1 MSIALDNP
9 SFVGTMR
16 QAVSDAQPKAIT
28 MKTVGLPGFVR
39 WFFQIFALVIYG
51 PDMYFSYQIYTKNG
65 ELVAGDIF
73 HAAPAIILFA
83 TLSAGTVGM
92 AYLLSV
98 LAPFHWRKDHRAI
111 ALTCGIGVLIATAV
125 TILFSLAYRSENPVT
140 YAFDDTLRQWIG
152 IKSIS
157 PIQFIAAFAPPFWG
171 LFWAIVQPTD
181 TKSEAEIAADDPD
194 AVAKIQH
201 KAMVQTAQI
210 EAASN
215 LAQAKAAANAVNRGA
230 QLKGLIST
238 AREATQAV
246 QQQIAPSPIETAS
259 TPPEAAQSIEESI
272 PAVTE
277 QEVEVTEDV
286 IGVPVMSNNVAPQ
299 TEAAVYAPKPDSK
312 AFRMLVRSTINQI
325 AAQGV
330 KPTVDLVAEQM
341 NETTANVAPIFDEIR
356 AVKTTRY

>member
-9 SFVGTMR
+9 SFIGSMR
-16 QAVSDAQPKAIT
+16 EAVSDAQPKAIT

-98 LAPFHWRKDHRAI
+98 LAPFHWRKGHRTI

-140 YAFDDTLRQWIG
+140 YAFDATLRQWIG
-152 IKSIS
+152 IQSIS

-238 AREATQAV
+238 AREATHAV
-246 QQQIAPSPIETAS
+246 QQQIAPSTIETAS

-277 QEVEVTEDV
+277 QEVEVTDDV
-286 IGVPVMSNNVAPQ
+286 IGVPVFSNNVAPQ
-299 TEAAVYAPKPDSK
+299 TETAVYAPKLTKID
-312 AFRMLVRSTINQI
+312 VRSAFNQI
-325 AAQGV
+325 AAKGV
-330 KPTVDLVAEQM
+330 KPTVEDVAEHL
-341 NETTANVAPIFDEIR
+341 NDTVANVTPFFDEIM
-356 AVKTTRY
+356 AVKTGRR